1 MSKDEKE
8 LVDKFRKLTPANKTI
23 ALSNL
28 RVALAT
34 QENTL
39 KPDRPAAKKRA
50 RKIA

>member
-1 MSKDEKE
+1 MNKDEQE
-8 LVDKFRKLTPANKTI
+8 LVENYRKLTPANKTI

-39 KPDRPAAKKRA
+39 KSVDRPAKKRA
-50 RKIA
+50 

>member
-1 MSKDEKE
+1 MNKDEKE
-8 LVDKFRKLTPANKTI
+8 LVEKYRKLTPGNKTI

-39 KPDRPAAKKRA
+39 KADRPAPKKRA
-50 RKIA
+50 RQIA